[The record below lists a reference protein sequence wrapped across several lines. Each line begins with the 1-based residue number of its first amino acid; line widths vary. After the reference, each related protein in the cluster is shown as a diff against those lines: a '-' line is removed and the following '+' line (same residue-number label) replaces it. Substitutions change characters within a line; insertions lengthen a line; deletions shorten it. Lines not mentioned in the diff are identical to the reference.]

1 MKFTIRE
8 RLAIFLVALSRIP
21 IHLIALTLSPNNL
34 ISLVKKNY
42 KKPAFE
48 KYNLAWHIS
57 RGLFEYEEEQI
68 KNCNFKENREILVIG
83 CGGGRESIPL
93 AKKGLKVTAMDS
105 EPIMIEAA
113 KKYAKKVNVE
123 INFLIKDM
131 YNLDFPSSSFDGII
145 IFNHLYAQI
154 PGKKRRVNLLK
165 NLNSILRPGGK
176 IIINFPLRKL
186 NNLSKKF
193 FPLSKLIAFL
203 TFGNFGYQF
212 GDVIIT
218 PSLGGLPEFLHY
230 FQSTH
235 EIISEAEVGG
245 LREYQVELGNRL
257 TCCTFIWKNYI
268 ILTSQDK

>member
-145 IFNHLYAQI
+145 IFSNLYAQI
-154 PGKKRRVNLLK
+154 PGKKRRVKFLK

-176 IIINFPLRKL
+176 IVINFGLKKFIL
-186 NNLSKKF
+186 EKKF

-203 TFGNFGYQF
+203 TFGNFGYQV
-212 GDVIIT
+212 GDSIFA
-218 PSLGGLPEFLHY
+218 PSLQVFPKFVHY

-235 EIISEAEVGG
+235 EIISEAEAGG
-245 LREYQVELGNRL
+245 FKECQIKLGSSKFN
-257 TCCTFIWKNYI
+257 IYNNYA
-268 ILTSQDK
+268 ILTLQSK